1 MLLLFE
7 IKKEHIAVN
16 KIIALLQALRQ
27 YNGLDRIS
35 LNFPELQVSQ
45 YKRLCALLSYD

>member
-7 IKKEHIAVN
+7 IKKEHIFVN
-16 KIIALLQALRQ
+16 KIIAFLQALRQ
-27 YNGLDRIS
+27 YNGLDNIL

-45 YKRLCALLSYD
+45 YK